1 MNSVEKY
8 QYVKEKTHI
17 FLQLVAQCNTCTES
31 PLLNFCAAQSS
42 MTLYHGVEIPSLSF
56 DSTVKLCLYM
66 FLFVILKKRKLYYK
80 FEKAH

>member
-1 MNSVEKY
+1 MKSGEKY
-8 QYVKEKTHI
+8 QYVKEKNTH
-17 FLQLVAQCNTCTES
+17 FFNLSHNVTQCTEG
-31 PLLNFCAAQSS
+31 PLLKFCAAQSS